1 MEPSTELDDLVYA
14 VIGAAIE
21 VHRLLGPG
29 FLESVYE
36 EALCVEL
43 TLRGIR
49 FARQLP
55 IGVQYK
61 GQKVGEARLDLVV
74 HDSLVIERKA
84 VEGIA
89 PIHVAQILSRL
100 LESHATSPRPTHQL
114 QRHDASAWHQA
125 RHLYTI
131 KLWRSQRLGGSSCQE
146 HVNDCRT
153 LPKARG
159 RAGFASA
166 AEAICRNRGLHSF

>member
-1 MEPSTELDDLVYA
+1 MGRVEPSTELDELAYA

-43 TLRGIR
+43 TLRGTR

-61 GQKVGEARLDLVV
+61 GQKIGEARLDLVV
-74 HDSLVIERKA
+74 DDSLLVELKA
-84 VEGIA
+84 VEGVA
-89 PIHVAQILSRL
+89 PIHVAQILSYLKATRL
-100 LESHATSPRPTHQL
+100 
-114 QRHDASAWHQA
+114 
-125 RHLYTI
+125 
-131 KLWRSQRLGGSSCQE
+131 RLGLLISFN
-146 HVNDCRT
+146 VTT
-153 LPKARG
+153 LRRG
-159 RAGFASA
+159 IKRV
-166 AEAICRNRGLHSF
+166 IYTP